1 MSTPTE
7 SRLEKMMRQQAEAS
21 RRYYAKKLS
30 KQAIQA
36 GQLSEDQLAKIAQ
49 RRTYYRERYQANKEE
64 YKQRVKDYRA
74 SQRAQAQAQAQAQ
87 TN

>member
-1 MSTPTE
+1 MSAPTE
-7 SRLEKMMRQQAEAS
+7 TKLEKMMRQQAEAS

-30 KQAIQA
+30 KQAIEA
-36 GQLSEDQLAKIAQ
+36 GQLNEEEMSKIAQ

-64 YKQRVKDYRA
+64 YKQRVKAYREA
-74 SQRAQAQAQAQAQ
+74 KRAQPQPLPL

>member
-1 MSTPTE
+1 MSSPE
-7 SRLEKMMRQQAEAS
+7 EKLQKIRTQQAEAS

-30 KQAIQA
+30 KQAIEA
-36 GQLSEDQLAKIAQ
+36 GQLSEAELAKINQ
-49 RRTYYRERYQANKEE
+49 RRAYYRERYQENREE

-74 SQRAQAQAQAQAQ
+74 AKLAQARPP